1 MWVPPTASLTHL
13 EDRPFESQMKMAAN
27 IKPSG
32 LTSLSRGI
40 VSDCR
45 LCANPWTPTNLAL
58 MTHEPSFP
66 VTRVRL
72 SFSAQIR
79 EAAGLGPHES
89 SLPVNKLGQTV
100 FLFLSVNERNSTSFE
115 DSRMYPTFQITTAA
129 AVTDQE
135 SEPRHSRLV
144 IGSQDQLVG

>member
-1 MWVPPTASLTHL
+1 
-13 EDRPFESQMKMAAN
+13 
-27 IKPSG
+27 
-32 LTSLSRGI
+32 
-40 VSDCR
+40 
-45 LCANPWTPTNLAL
+45 

-79 EAAGLGPHES
+79 EVAGLGPHES

-115 DSRMYPTFQITTAA
+115 DSSMYPTFQITTTAA
-129 AVTDQE
+129 AAVVTDQE
-135 SEPRHSRLV
+135 SEPRHSGLV
-144 IGSQDQLVG
+144 TGSQDQLVDRY